1 MNIKTLEDLMNCEQI
16 DYLVDKYK
24 DMHGP
29 WPVSVNFYCYK
40 NGERYRDV
48 FKCCFYRHLAKLAEQ
63 PVDHYDEEFFKH
75 YDGGCE

>member
-1 MNIKTLEDLMNCEQI
+1 MTITTLEDLMNCQQI

-29 WPVSVNFYCYK
+29 WPVSINFLTK
-40 NGERYRDV
+40 DGRKRDT
-48 FKCCFYRHLAKLAEQ
+48 FKCCFYRHLSKLAEQ

>member
-1 MNIKTLEDLMNCEQI
+1 MNITKLEDLMNCQQI

-29 WPVSVNFYCYK
+29 WPVSINFLTK
-40 NGERYRDV
+40 DGRKRDT
-48 FKCCFYRHLAKLAEQ
+48 FKCCFYRHLSKLAEQ